1 MFEKRHLKHY
11 SKLLINAI
19 PFVRYS
25 RNTISEFS
33 DDPDENLGWLAE
45 TPLEQEDVW
54 LWLVDHVVDPAR
66 ALGHTH
72 GPPLC
77 L

>member
-1 MFEKRHLKHY
+1 MKYY

-33 DDPDENLGWLAE
+33 DDHDENLGWLTESA
-45 TPLEQEDVW
+45 LEQEDVG

-66 ALGHTH
+66 TLGHPH